1 MLPRLLALTSHRRV
15 GSRLLPV
22 SAIATPRR
30 RRVAGLRAALSL
42 ALVAGGLVATAPAQA
57 AEVTNGLV
65 LRYKLDETS
74 GTVAVDS
81 SGNGRNGTVNGTA
94 TWGGTEGLAFD
105 GSSTYI
111 QAPNN
116 IMAGLNSISVAFNV
130 FVDTTQGAP
139 YFLYGFGNVSGARG
153 NGYLFTTGDDFRTAI
168 SNSYWVGEQ
177 STRPSPSRNLARGVW
192 KHVTYTQTGT
202 TGVLYEDGVEVGRN
216 TSVTLTPGSIGN
228 GTTTADYIGRSL
240 YSADKLF
247 KGKMRDFRVYNRALS
262 AAEVAQVAQSADQQ
276 TADAAAAALVVRN
289 INDVRGNLTLPTTGA
304 DGTTVSWSSSN
315 PQVITTTGEVNR
327 PATGAASATVT
338 LTATV
343 TKNAAISTRTFT
355 ATVPPRPAVEPF
367 KGYLFSYFAPTE
379 QVYFGLSEGNDPL
392 NYRQLNN
399 GNPVLVS
406 ALGEKGAR
414 DPYIVRSPEGDKF
427 YQIATDLRIGSTNW
441 DAAQRTGSKSI
452 LVWESTDLVNWSP
465 PRLVKISPDT
475 AGNTWAPEAY
485 WDDTIGAYVVIWAS
499 KLYAES
505 DPNHTANTYN
515 KMMYAT
521 TRDFYTFSE
530 PKIWVDPGY
539 SVIDSTVLK
548 HNGSYYRFTKDERN
562 NTSSTPCS
570 KYIIEQKSTTL
581 RNLSWDFV
589 KDCIGRPSIKA
600 GEGPL
605 VFKSNTEDKW
615 YLFIDEFVDRGYVPF
630 ESTDPTSGNWT
641 MSTNYS
647 MPGKP
652 RHGTVLPV
660 TAAEYNRLLSA
671 YQPNQAAV
679 SAQNVSA
686 TTGVNQ
692 APVLPATVPATLADG
707 STGAT
712 QVTWDAVPASAY
724 AQVGTFTVQG
734 TPIGNANLRVTATV
748 TVQSQPVSHLLLHYK
763 FDESSGTVVQDSS
776 GRGFNGTYNRTPAW
790 GTGVQ
795 GGSFKMAGGA
805 SNSSTA
811 PYVTIPN
818 GVLNGVGSTTVSY
831 WVKWNASTT
840 INQWICALG
849 ADTTRYLFTTPRNN
863 AGLLRTAV
871 TTDGNRGE
879 YSLVHNAAL
888 PGDSWQHV
896 AVTIDAVSRTMTV
909 YLNGTAIATAA
920 GIGIQGADLFDP
932 TKGFGGYIGKS
943 LYPADPYFSGEV
955 DNFRIYR
962 TALSASEIA
971 ALASSN
977 S

>member
-1 MLPRLLALTSHRRV
+1 MLTLTTIRR
-15 GSRLLPV
+15 GGRRPPTGQN
-22 SAIATPRR
+22 APRR
-30 RRVAGLRAALSL
+30 RRDAGLGAALALSL
-42 ALVAGGLVATAPAQA
+42 SLVAGGLVATAPAEA
-57 AEVTNGLV
+57 AEITNGLV
-65 LRYKLDETS
+65 LWYKLDETS
-74 GTVAVDS
+74 GAVAADS

-94 TWGGTEGLAFD
+94 TWGGSTAGLTFD
-105 GSSTYI
+105 GSSTYVN
-111 QAPNN
+111 APSN

-130 FVDTTQGAP
+130 FIDSAQATP
-139 YFLYGFGNVSGARG
+139 YFLYGFGNVSGSRG
-153 NGYLFTTGDDFRTAI
+153 NGYLFSTGDEFRTAI

-177 STRPSPSRNLARGVW
+177 NTRPSPSRNLARGVW

-202 TGVLYEDGVEVGRN
+202 TGILYEDGVEVGRN

-240 YSADKLF
+240 YSTDKFF
-247 KGKMRDFRVYNRALS
+247 KGKMRDFRVYNRALT
-262 AAEVAQVAQSADQQ
+262 AADVAQVAQSADQK

-289 INDVRGNLTLPTTGA
+289 IDDVRGNLTLPTTG
-304 DGTTVSWSSSN
+304 DNSITVSWSSSN
-315 PQVITTTGEVNR
+315 PQVITATGEVTR

-355 ATVPPRPAVEPF
+355 ATVPPLPAAEPL
-367 KGYLFSYFAPTE
+367 KGYLFSYFSPTE

-392 NYRQLNN
+392 NYRLLNN
-399 GNPVLVS
+399 GNPTLTS
-406 ALGEKGAR
+406 SLGEKGAR

-427 YQIATDLRIGSTNW
+427 YQIATDLKIGSTTW
-441 DAAQRTGSKSI
+441 DAAQRTGSKSL

-465 PRLVKISPDT
+465 PRLVKVSPDT

-485 WDDTIGAYVVIWAS
+485 WDDTMGAYVVFWAS
-499 KLYAES
+499 KIYAES
-505 DPNHTANTYN
+505 DPNHTASTYN
-515 KMMYAT
+515 KMLYAT

-530 PKIWVDPGY
+530 PKVWVDPGY
-539 SVIDSTVLK
+539 SVIDSTALK
-548 HNGSYYRFTKDERN
+548 HNGAFYRFTKDERN

-570 KYIIEQKSTTL
+570 KFIIEEKSTTL

-605 VFKSNTEDKW
+605 VFKSNTENKW

-641 MSTNYS
+641 LSSGYS

-671 YQPNQAAV
+671 YQPNQYAL

-692 APVLPATVPATLADG
+692 APVLPTTVPATFANG

-712 QVTWDAVPASAY
+712 QVTWDAVPATAY

-763 FDESSGTVVQDSS
+763 FDETSGTVVQDSS

-790 GTGVQ
+790 ATGVQ

-805 SNSSTA
+805 SNSTTA

-818 GVLNGVGSTTVSY
+818 GVLNAVGSTTVSY

-840 INQWICALG
+840 TNQWIHALG
-849 ADTTRYLFTTPRNN
+849 PDTNRYLFTTPRSG
-863 AGLLRTAV
+863 AGVLRSAI
-871 TTDGNRGE
+871 TTGGGSGE
-879 YSLVHNAAL
+879 SSLAHSAAL

-896 AVTIDAVSRTMTV
+896 AVTVDSATKTATM
-909 YLNGTAIATAA
+909 YLNGTAVATANA
-920 GIGIQGADLFDP
+920 VGAQASDLFDP
-932 TKGFGGYIGKS
+932 TKGFSGYIGKS
-943 LYPADPYFSGEV
+943 LYSADPYFSGEV

-971 ALASSN
+971 ALTASN